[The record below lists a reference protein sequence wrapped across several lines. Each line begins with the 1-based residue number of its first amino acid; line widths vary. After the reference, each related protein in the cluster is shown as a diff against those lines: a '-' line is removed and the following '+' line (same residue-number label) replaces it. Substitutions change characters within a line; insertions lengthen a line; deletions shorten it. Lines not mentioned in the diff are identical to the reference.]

1 MTNDNFRRLRPSI
14 RLSSMWVLTTSTI
27 CILAMSLLFT
37 PSLSAQFLP
46 PPPVPNLNVED
57 DDKNQIKEKEFQFP
71 KTFQPPVI
79 EFMNEV
85 LRDGKNVFKINI
97 TSEAPIENCKIKFIK
112 GEVQKTVDCV
122 KDTGTIYKALVD
134 ATQPDQTVYINASD
148 IYGDSSSTFKRL
160 TVLPQLTFTEA
171 IWNSLSSMIDS
182 SKIIVQDPF
191 LFVVKSILFLLLW
204 E

>member
-1 MTNDNFRRLRPSI
+1 
-14 RLSSMWVLTTSTI
+14 MWVLTTTTI
-27 CILAMSLLFT
+27 CIIAVSLLFA

-46 PPPVPNLNVED
+46 PPVPNLNIED
-57 DDKNQIKEKEFQFP
+57 ADKNQIREKEFQFP
-71 KTFQPPVI
+71 KAFQPPVI

-97 TSEAPIENCKIKFIK
+97 TSEAPIEVCKIKFTK

-134 ATQPDQTVYINASD
+134 ATQPSQTVYINASD
-148 IYGDSSSTFKRL
+148 IYGDSSSTVKKLR
-160 TVLPQLTFTEA
+160 VLPQLTFSEV

-182 SKIIVQDPF
+182 SKIIPQDPS
-191 LFVVKSILFLLLW
+191 LFVVKTFFFFYCGSI
-204 E
+204 

>member
-1 MTNDNFRRLRPSI
+1 
-14 RLSSMWVLTTSTI
+14 MWVLTITTV

-37 PSLSAQFLP
+37 PSVSAQFL

-57 DDKNQIKEKEFQFP
+57 DDKNQIREKEFQFP
-71 KTFQPPVI
+71 KAFQPPVI
-79 EFMNEV
+79 EFMNEA

-97 TSEAPIENCKIKFIK
+97 TSEAPIENCKIKFTK

-134 ATQPDQTVYINASD
+134 AMQPYQTVYINASD
-148 IYGDSSSTFKRL
+148 IYGDSSSTVKKLR
-160 TVLPQLTFTEA
+160 VLPQLTFAEV
-171 IWNSLSSMIDS
+171 IWNSLSSTIDS
-182 SKIIVQDPF
+182 PKMILQDPYP
-191 LFVVKSILFLLLW
+191 FVVKSILFLVLW

>member
-14 RLSSMWVLTTSTI
+14 RLPSMWVLTTSII

-37 PSLSAQFLP
+37 PSLSAQVL

-57 DDKNQIKEKEFQFP
+57 DDKNQIREKEFQFP
-71 KTFQPPVI
+71 KAFQPPVI

-97 TSEAPIENCKIKFIK
+97 TSEAPIENCKIKFII

-134 ATQPDQTVYINASD
+134 ATQPDQTVFINASD
-148 IYGDSSSTFKRL
+148 IYGDSSSTFKKL

-182 SKIIVQDPF
+182 SKIIVQDTY
-191 LFVVKSILFLLLW
+191 LFVVKSILFLLW